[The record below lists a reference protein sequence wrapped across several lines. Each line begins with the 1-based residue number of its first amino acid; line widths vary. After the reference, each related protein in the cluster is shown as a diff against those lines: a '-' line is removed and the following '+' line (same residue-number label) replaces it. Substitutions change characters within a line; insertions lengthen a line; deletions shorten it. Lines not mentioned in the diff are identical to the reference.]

1 MVFRCP
7 KASGIRNCDC
17 MVWEPWVHD
26 SPIVLAH
33 EMPFSIGEATFWP
46 ASREVQLYG
55 SRSIVEPKVM
65 QLLVALHRASG
76 GVVTKDEL
84 LEQCWNG
91 RIIGDD
97 AINRVVSRLRSVAE
111 KQAGKQFRVE
121 TITKVGY
128 RLASAKSGSPA
139 LSLVGKRPTFVH
151 RVGRREMMVGG
162 GFLGAVT
169 MAGVGWIAPGQGTMP
184 HEARVLVEDARNSL
198 YQFTPDQIE
207 NAVGKL
213 RRATYLAPESAEAW
227 GLLSLA
233 YVNASFNARPN
244 QLTNLFARS
253 EDCRRRAFA
262 IEPYQPDA
270 LAAKLGTTRIFGN
283 WDSQERGCREALRRH
298 PDHPVLHVALGHLLL
313 EVGRFEESLALF
325 EASLRRTPLCVISH
339 LSQIDI
345 LAGLGRFEAAD
356 AAVERAFALMPRQ
369 PAIWLTKLHYLS
381 YTGRA
386 TQATAMIADS
396 DSRPIGIPDW
406 NLKLVAMHA
415 SALVTGDR
423 ARIRETLNAYGD
435 AVGRGMHVAENAATF
450 AAFVGDVDESF
461 HILNAIYFNRG
472 YKTAGRHWAN
482 EQGMYSGRERRTATL
497 FRQPIAAIRRDL
509 RFDRL
514 TKDLG
519 LDLYWE
525 RTRSRSKVVA

>member
-1 MVFRCP
+1 MP
-7 KASGIRNCDC
+7 
-17 MVWEPWVHD
+17 WEPQVH
-26 SPIVLAH
+26 SAPIVLAH
-33 EMPFSIGEATFWP
+33 EMPFTIGGATFWP
-46 ASREVQLYG
+46 ASREVELDG
-55 SRSIVEPKVM
+55 SRSVLEPKVM

-84 LEQCWNG
+84 LQQCWSG

-139 LSLVGKRPTFVH
+139 LSLAGKKPAFAH
-151 RVGRREMMVGG
+151 HVGRREMMIGG
-162 GFLGAVT
+162 ASLGAVT
-169 MAGVGWIAPGQGTMP
+169 IAGTGWITLGQGSMP
-184 HEARVLVEDARNSL
+184 HEARVLAGDARNSL

-233 YVNASFNARPN
+233 YVNASFNARPD
-244 QLTNLFARS
+244 QRANLFARS
-253 EDCRRRAFA
+253 EECRRRAFA

-270 LAAKLGTTRIFGN
+270 LAAELGTTPIFRN
-283 WDSQERGCREALRRH
+283 WGSQERACRDALRRH
-298 PDHPVLHVALGHLLL
+298 PDHPVLHVALGHLLF

-325 EASLRRTPLCVISH
+325 EASLRRTPLCVISR
-339 LSQIDI
+339 LCQVDI
-345 LAGLGRFEAAD
+345 LSGLGRFEDADTAA
-356 AAVERAFALMPRQ
+356 EHAFALMPRQ
-369 PAIWLTKLHYLS
+369 PAIWFTRLHYLS

-386 TQATAMIADS
+386 SEAAAMVADS

-406 NLKLVAMHA
+406 NLDLVAMQA

-423 ARIRETLNAYGD
+423 SRIRETVDAYGD
-435 AVGRGMHVAENAATF
+435 AVGRGMTVAENAAVF
-450 AAFVGDVDESF
+450 AAFVGDIDKSF
-461 HILNAIYFNRG
+461 RILNAIYFSRG
-472 YKTAGRHWAN
+472 ANIAGLNSAN
-482 EQGMYSGRERRTATL
+482 GQGMYSGGERRTATL

-509 RFDRL
+509 RFARL
-514 TKDLG
+514 TKELG
-519 LDLYWE
+519 LDAYWE